1 MGRHAHFAV
10 LILVLP
16 AGAAA
21 SSEPPMISQ
30 LDWLIGNWNYE
41 DRSIN
46 GDYRETGVRLHY
58 AAMRPAGA
66 TARAM
71 LITAAAQWLGK
82 DENTLP
88 ALMHRVASA
97 KVRCRP

>member
-10 LILVLP
+10 LILVL
-16 AGAAA
+16 
-21 SSEPPMISQ
+21 
-30 LDWLIGNWNYE
+30 
-41 DRSIN
+41 
-46 GDYRETGVRLHY
+46 
-58 AAMRPAGA
+58 PAGA

>member
-1 MGRHAHFAV
+1 MGRHTHLAV

-30 LDWLIGNWNYE
+30 LNWLIGNWNYE

-46 GDYRETGVRLHY
+46 GDYRETGVRNCTY
-58 AAMRPAGA
+58 ALNEQYIRSGYPDAETGEHPVTFRDA
-66 TARAM
+66 
-71 LITAAAQWLGK
+71 
-82 DENTLP
+82 
-88 ALMHRVASA
+88 V
-97 KVRCRP
+97 VRID

>member
-1 MGRHAHFAV
+1 MGRYAHFAV

-16 AGAAA
+16 AG
-21 SSEPPMISQ
+21 
-30 LDWLIGNWNYE
+30 
-41 DRSIN
+41 
-46 GDYRETGVRLHY
+46 
-58 AAMRPAGA
+58 
-66 TARAM
+66 
-71 LITAAAQWLGK
+71 TAAAQWLGK